1 MRQVWLYLVAPPGSV
16 FILCYPAHPIW
27 NFVKLYVHNNLDLIS
42 KTQMGRYRP
51 PQPVG
56 SKYIT
61 AEGHKRLTEEHD
73 YLWKKKRPEVTRILS
88 AAAAEGDRSEN
99 AEYIYRKKEL
109 REIDARVRFLRK
121 RLDDMIIVDRIP
133 KNRGKIYFGAW
144 VTVEDNEGTEKTYR
158 VVGPDE
164 FDPKLGYISMDSP
177 MGKALLGKSLDD
189 EISITVDSKG
199 GPLNSSYIINEIRYT
214 EDTD

>member
-1 MRQVWLYLVAPPGSV
+1 
-16 FILCYPAHPIW
+16 
-27 NFVKLYVHNNLDLIS
+27 
-42 KTQMGRYRP
+42 MGRYRP

-61 AEGHKRLTEEHD
+61 AEGHKRLTEELD

-121 RLDDMIIVDRIP
+121 RLDDMVIVDRIP
-133 KNRGKIYFGAW
+133 SDTDKIYFGAW
-144 VTVEDNEGTEKTYR
+144 VTVEDIEGAEKTYR
-158 VVGPDE
+158 IVGPDE
-164 FDPKLGYISMDSP
+164 FNPKLAYISMDSP

-189 EISITVDSKG
+189 EISITVDSRD
-199 GPLNSSYIINEIRYT
+199 GPLNSMYIINEIRYMA
-214 EDTD
+214 DKS

>member
-1 MRQVWLYLVAPPGSV
+1 
-16 FILCYPAHPIW
+16 
-27 NFVKLYVHNNLDLIS
+27 
-42 KTQMGRYRP
+42 MGRYRP

-61 AEGHKRLTEEHD
+61 AEGHKRLTDEHD

-121 RLDDMIIVDRIP
+121 RLDDMVIVDRTP
-133 KNRGKIYFGAW
+133 TDTNKIYFGAW
-144 VTVEDNEGTEKTYR
+144 VTIEDDNGNEKTYR

-164 FDPKLGYISMDSP
+164 FDAKLGWISMDSP

-189 EISITVDSKG
+189 EIKIAVETKDGLQKSM
-199 GPLNSSYIINEIRYT
+199 YIINEISYKAG
-214 EDTD
+214 TD

>member
-1 MRQVWLYLVAPPGSV
+1 
-16 FILCYPAHPIW
+16 
-27 NFVKLYVHNNLDLIS
+27 
-42 KTQMGRYRP
+42 MGRYRP

-144 VTVEDNEGTEKTYR
+144 VTVADNESNEKTYR
-158 VVGPDE
+158 IVGPDE

-189 EISITVDSKG
+189 EISITVDSKD
-199 GPLNSSYIINEIRYT
+199 GPLKSLYIINEIRYT
-214 EDTD
+214 ADTD

>member
-1 MRQVWLYLVAPPGSV
+1 
-16 FILCYPAHPIW
+16 
-27 NFVKLYVHNNLDLIS
+27 
-42 KTQMGRYRP
+42 MGRYRP

-61 AEGHKRLTEEHD
+61 AEGHKRLSEELD
-73 YLWKKKRPEVTRILS
+73 YLWRKKRPEVTRILS

-121 RLDDMIIVDRIP
+121 RLDDMVIVDRIP
-133 KNRGKIYFGAW
+133 ADTGKIYFGAW
-144 VTVEDNEGTEKTYR
+144 VTIEGEDGAEKTYR
-158 VVGPDE
+158 IVGPDE
-164 FDPKLGYISMDSP
+164 FDPRLNYISMDSP

-189 EISITVDSKG
+189 EFSISINTKEGQQKHSF
-199 GPLNSSYIINEIRYT
+199 IINEINYKK
-214 EDTD
+214 

>member
-1 MRQVWLYLVAPPGSV
+1 
-16 FILCYPAHPIW
+16 
-27 NFVKLYVHNNLDLIS
+27 
-42 KTQMGRYRP
+42 MGRYRP

-61 AEGHKRLTEEHD
+61 AEGHKRLSDEHD

-121 RLDDMIIVDRIP
+121 RLEDMVIVDRTP
-133 KNRGKIYFGAW
+133 ADTNKVYFGAW
-144 VTVEDNEGTEKTYR
+144 VTIEDENGTEKIYR

-164 FDPKLGYISMDSP
+164 FDAKLGWISMDSP

-189 EISITVDSKG
+189 EIKISIETKDGQQKSA
-199 GPLNSSYIINEIRYT
+199 YIINDIRYKA
-214 EDTD
+214 DKD

>member
-1 MRQVWLYLVAPPGSV
+1 
-16 FILCYPAHPIW
+16 
-27 NFVKLYVHNNLDLIS
+27 
-42 KTQMGRYRP
+42 MGRYRP

-61 AEGHKRLTEEHD
+61 AEGHKRLTDEHD

-109 REIDARVRFLRK
+109 REIDSRVRFLRK
-121 RLDDMIIVDRIP
+121 RLDNMVIVDRTP
-133 KNRGKIYFGAW
+133 KDQDKVYFGAW
-144 VTVEDNEGTEKTYR
+144 VTVENGDGVENTYR
-158 VVGPDE
+158 IVGPDE
-164 FDPKLGYISMDSP
+164 IDPKLAFISMDSP

-189 EISITVDSKG
+189 EISITIDTKEAKQTH
-199 GPLNSSYIINEIRYT
+199 SYIIVEIQYGQAS
-214 EDTD
+214 E

>member
-1 MRQVWLYLVAPPGSV
+1 
-16 FILCYPAHPIW
+16 
-27 NFVKLYVHNNLDLIS
+27 
-42 KTQMGRYRP
+42 MGRYRP

-61 AEGHKRLTEEHD
+61 AVGHKRLTEEHD

-88 AAAAEGDRSEN
+88 AASAEGDRSEN

-121 RLDDMIIVDRIP
+121 RLDDMVIVDRIP

-144 VTVEDNEGTEKTYR
+144 VTVEDNEGNEKTYR

-189 EISITVDSKG
+189 EINITVSSKDG
-199 GPLNSSYIINEIRYT
+199 QLNKSYIINEIRYMA
-214 EDTD
+214 DKS

>member
-1 MRQVWLYLVAPPGSV
+1 
-16 FILCYPAHPIW
+16 
-27 NFVKLYVHNNLDLIS
+27 
-42 KTQMGRYRP
+42 MGRYRP

-61 AEGHKRLTEEHD
+61 AEGHKRLTEELD

-121 RLDDMIIVDRIP
+121 RLDGMVIVERIP
-133 KNRGKIYFGAW
+133 SDTDKIYFGAW
-144 VTVEDNEGTEKTYR
+144 VTVEDKEGTEKTYR

-189 EISITVDSKG
+189 EISITVDTKD
-199 GPLNSSYIINEIRYT
+199 GPLNSSYIINEIRYMA
-214 EDTD
+214 DKS